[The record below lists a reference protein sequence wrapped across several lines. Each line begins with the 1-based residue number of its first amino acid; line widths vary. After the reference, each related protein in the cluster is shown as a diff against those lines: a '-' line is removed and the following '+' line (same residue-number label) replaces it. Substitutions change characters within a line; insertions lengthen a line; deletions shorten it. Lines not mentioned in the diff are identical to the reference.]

1 MWRKLKKSCDGYE
14 YGKRESRSSLTIISR
29 ERSICRWVLP
39 LFAVFWFVC
48 SIFYVNKIIELEL
61 NKFVVFVH
69 KNKINMLCV
78 QFRYDAFR
86 FYFELQKDW
95 DTDGYFKILLH
106 DNEGSN
112 NNII

>member
-1 MWRKLKKSCDGYE
+1 
-14 YGKRESRSSLTIISR
+14 
-29 ERSICRWVLP
+29 
-39 LFAVFWFVC
+39 
-48 SIFYVNKIIELEL
+48 
-61 NKFVVFVH
+61 
-69 KNKINMLCV
+69 MLCV
-78 QFRYDAFR
+78 QFRYYAFR